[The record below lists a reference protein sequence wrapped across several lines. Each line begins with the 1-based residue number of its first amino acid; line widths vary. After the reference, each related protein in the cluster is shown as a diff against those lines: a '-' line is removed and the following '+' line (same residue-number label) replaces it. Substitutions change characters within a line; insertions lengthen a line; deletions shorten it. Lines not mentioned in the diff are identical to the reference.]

1 MPIVQVHLL
10 EGRST
15 EQKKMLVSE
24 MTASICL
31 ALEVRPEQ
39 VRIILSE
46 ISRGDYAVGGEL
58 FSEKKS

>member
-24 MTASICL
+24 MTACICL

-46 ISRGDYAVGGEL
+46 ISHGDYAVGGEL